1 MVTAQLLVK
10 SGKEKSIRQG
20 HPWIFSGA
28 VQRVEGQA
36 VPGESIDICDA
47 QGQFLA
53 RAYYNPSSSIVA
65 RIFSHQKHED
75 WGYPLLR
82 QRIAQAT
89 ARRAHLAKPG
99 ATMQRLVASEADLLP
114 GLIIDRYEN
123 WVVFQIL
130 TLGME
135 RQRAAIIEAIKAVL
149 EPEGLIERSD
159 EAIRSKEGL
168 ELRKEIIFG
177 DWPDTGFVARES
189 DLRYEVNLWEGHKT
203 GFYLDQRANRAL
215 VGHYAENKDVLNCF
229 AYTGGFS
236 LAAAHGGARRVRS
249 VEASQAA
256 LDGLERNW
264 RLNGFEPERHESVR
278 ADVFSYLRQLRSE
291 GAQYDLIV
299 MDPPKFV
306 ADKRQI
312 DKACR
317 GYKDLN
323 LLALQLLRPGGYLA
337 TFSCSGLLSR
347 DLFQKVL
354 FGAAVDARCDVQIT
368 HHLSQAED
376 HPVLLNFPESL
387 YLKGLFCQK
396 L

>member
-1 MVTAQLLVK
+1 MRNAQLLLK

-28 VQRVEGQA
+28 VHHLDGVA
-36 VPGESIDICDA
+36 VPGDSLDVCDA
-47 QGQFLA
+47 QGRFLA
-53 RAYYNPSSSIVA
+53 RAYYNPASSIIA
-65 RIFSHQKHED
+65 RVFSFLENEE
-75 WGYPLLR
+75 WGYTILR
-82 QRIAQAT
+82 QRIAAAYQ
-89 ARRAHLAKPG
+89 RRSRLRSAQN
-99 ATMQRLVASEADLLP
+99 TMQRIVASEADLLP
-114 GLIIDRYEN
+114 GLIIDRYGS
-123 WVVFQIL
+123 WIVFQIL

-135 RQRAAIIEAIKAVL
+135 RVRNDIIRAICDEL

-159 EAIRSKEGL
+159 EAVRSKEGL
-168 ELRKEIIFG
+168 ELRKEIVRG
-177 DWPDTGFVARES
+177 DWPDTGIEGRENG
-189 DLRYEVNLWEGHKT
+189 LRYQVDLWDGHKT
-203 GFYLDQRANRAL
+203 GFYLDQRHSRQL
-215 VGHYAENKDVLNCF
+215 VGSYAEGLDVLNCF
-229 AYTGGFS
+229 SYTGGFS
-236 LAAAHGGARRVRS
+236 LAAGAGGARS
-249 VEASQAA
+249 VVSVDASQGA
-256 LDGLERNW
+256 LDLAQRNW
-264 RLNGFEPERHESVR
+264 SLNDLPEDRHTSVR
-278 ADVFSYLRQLRSE
+278 ADVFSYLRQLRAE
-291 GAQYDLIV
+291 GSQFDLIV

-323 LLALQLLRPGGYLA
+323 LLALQLLRPGGYLV

-354 FGAAVDARCDVQIT
+354 FGAALDARCDVQIL

>member
-1 MVTAQLLVK
+1 MASPQLLLK

-28 VQRVEGQA
+28 VQRLQGLA
-36 VPGESIDICDA
+36 APGDSLDVCDA
-47 QGQFLA
+47 EGHFLA

-65 RIFSHQKHED
+65 RIFSFRENEE
-75 WGYPLLR
+75 WGYALLR
-82 QRIAQAT
+82 QRIEAAVQ
-89 ARRAHLAKPG
+89 RRASLIKSG
-99 ATMQRLVASEADLLP
+99 DNMQRLVASEADLLP

-135 RQRAAIIEAIKAVL
+135 RQREAIVQAITDCL
-149 EPEGLIERSD
+149 APLGLIERSD

-177 DWPDTGFVARES
+177 DWPDAGIVAFEGG
-189 DLRYEVNLWEGHKT
+189 LAYEVNLWEGHKT

-215 VGHYAENKDVLNCF
+215 VRRYAAGKAVLNCF

-236 LAAAHGGARRVRS
+236 LAAAAGGAASVRS

-256 LDGLERNW
+256 LDLAQRNWERN
-264 RLNGFEPERHESVR
+264 GFAAAAHQGVR
-278 ADVFSYLRQLRSE
+278 ADVFAYLRQLRSE
-291 GAQYDLIV
+291 GTQFDLII

-323 LLALQLLRPGGYLA
+323 LLAFQLLRPGGYLA
-337 TFSCSGLLSR
+337 SFSCSGLLSR

-354 FGAAVDARCDVQIT
+354 FGAAVDARCDVQIQ

-376 HPVLLNFPESL
+376 HPVLLSFPESL